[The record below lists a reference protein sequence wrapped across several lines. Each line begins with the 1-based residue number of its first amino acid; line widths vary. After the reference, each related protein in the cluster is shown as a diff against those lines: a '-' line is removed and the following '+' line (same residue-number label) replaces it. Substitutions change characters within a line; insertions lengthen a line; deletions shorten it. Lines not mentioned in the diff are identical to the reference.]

1 MSESPEFQAA
11 FELAQRI
18 TDMMPN
24 EPNSS
29 MTRVKVTAALGMVL
43 AAMFRGAFAAEDRDD
58 ACDFF
63 CETLKKAVSV
73 N

>member
-1 MSESPEFQAA
+1 MSESAEFDEAVK
-11 FELAQRI
+11 LAERI
-18 TDMMPN
+18 AEVMPD
-24 EPNSS
+24 EPN
-29 MTRVKVTAALGMVL
+29 THLVKIKVTAALGMVL
-43 AAMFRGAFAAEDRDD
+43 AAMFRGAFRKEDRDG

>member
-18 TDMMPN
+18 TDAMPD
-24 EPNSS
+24 EPNSP
-29 MTRVKVTAALGMVL
+29 MTRIKATAALGMVL